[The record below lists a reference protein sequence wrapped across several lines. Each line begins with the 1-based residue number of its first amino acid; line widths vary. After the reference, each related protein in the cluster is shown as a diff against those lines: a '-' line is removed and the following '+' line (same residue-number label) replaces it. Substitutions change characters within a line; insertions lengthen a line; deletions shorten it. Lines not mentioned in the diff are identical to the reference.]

1 MSLLERSCSNPR
13 PVVVQFHAPW
23 CGPCRALSPHVDRM
37 EKAYEGKVD
46 VWRVDVDQDSA
57 AAQEMGIR
65 SVPTLAVLRDGQEL
79 SRVSGYQSPAALENL
94 FATALPES
102 DTADRPVLTDAA
114 LPSAGVERWRTP
126 ATILGFGLLFA
137 SNARPWLHGLFW
149 LSIPLIVWGMAN
161 ACPLCSLGTRGVGK
175 LLGKGQGKQA

>member
-1 MSLLERSCSNPR
+1 MSLLERSRSNPR

-23 CGPCRALSPHVDRM
+23 CGPCRALSPQVDRM

-46 VWRVDVDQDSA
+46 VWRIDVDQDSE

-65 SVPTLAVLRDGQEL
+65 SVPTLVVLQDGQEV
-79 SRVSGYQSPAALENL
+79 SRVTGYQSPAALENL
-94 FATALPES
+94 FATALPEA
-102 DTADRPVLTDAA
+102 DTVERPVIVDAV
-114 LPSAGVERWRTP
+114 LPSPTIERWRTP

-137 SNARPWLHGLFW
+137 SNARPSLHWLFW

-161 ACPLCSLGTRGVGK
+161 ACPLCALGTRGVGK
-175 LLGKGQGKQA
+175 LFGKPAGS